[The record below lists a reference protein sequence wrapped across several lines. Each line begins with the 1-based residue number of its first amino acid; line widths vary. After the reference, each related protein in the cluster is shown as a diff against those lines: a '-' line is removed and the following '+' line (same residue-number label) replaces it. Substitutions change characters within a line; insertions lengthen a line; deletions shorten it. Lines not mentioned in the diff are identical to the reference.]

1 MRGRLTC
8 ELRAVF
14 NCKRELLRAT
24 ALSLGAGIWTLLVCR
39 DVSLIW
45 RISHHPPLTL
55 PLLAIRCAFL
65 AVCAVYGILN
75 CVLGSTCAGRDR
87 LLLSVISQAFFVLWY
102 PTALLSGI
110 FTLSFVALCFSAAAL
125 LLATARAAFCRAFF
139 AAARVLMLTVMAY
152 FAYIALGTAPLG

>member
-1 MRGRLTC
+1 MRGNLSC
-8 ELRAVF
+8 ELRTAF
-14 NCKRELLRAT
+14 GCKRELFRAT
-24 ALSLGAGIWTLLVCR
+24 VLSLGAGLWTLLVCR

-55 PLLAIRCAFL
+55 PLLAIRCMFL
-65 AVCAVYGILN
+65 AVCVVYGIIN
-75 CVLGSTCAGRDR
+75 CALGSVCAGRDR

-125 LLATARAAFCRAFF
+125 LLAMRRAPFCRVFF
-139 AAARVLMLTVMAY
+139 ALSRVVMLAVMAY
-152 FAYIALGTAPLG
+152 YAYIALGTAPLG